1 VENRSG
7 KHKGMSQLSRRGRK
21 RLRKV
26 LYLAAMSS
34 LKSNA
39 EMRAIH
45 RYFTTREKN
54 PLRKMQSLMAIAAKL
69 IRVFFGIL
77 RSGKAYDPERL
88 LRDIRRPG
96 TEAA

>member
-1 VENRSG
+1 
-7 KHKGMSQLSRRGRK
+7 MLFQ
-21 RLRKV
+21 
-26 LYLAAMSS
+26 AAMSVV
-34 LKSNA
+34 KSNA

-54 PLRKMQSLMAIAAKL
+54 PLRKMQSLMAVAAKL

-88 LRDIRRPG
+88 FRDIRRPG
-96 TEAA
+96 TQAA